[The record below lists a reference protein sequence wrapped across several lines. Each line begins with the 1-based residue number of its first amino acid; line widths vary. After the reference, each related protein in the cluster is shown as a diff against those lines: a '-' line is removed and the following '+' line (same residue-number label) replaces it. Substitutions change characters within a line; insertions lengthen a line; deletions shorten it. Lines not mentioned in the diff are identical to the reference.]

1 MPQRPAVP
9 NIALLLGLAWLV
21 IVLQLLA
28 DHWANTALTLTDM
41 DDAMRLVQMRG
52 LVDGHG
58 WFNLHEAR
66 LGPPDG
72 YDTHWSRLIDAGLAG
87 MLWLFGQFTD
97 AAFAERL
104 MRTVWPMLWLV
115 PTMAGATAIAWRI
128 AGRDAAPIALVLT
141 AVGLP
146 AFQHFIPGRIDHHNV
161 QIAIAVL
168 LVAAVAWSDRKRW
181 AAAAAGALTG
191 LAMAIGFEGLPYIV
205 LAGAAMALR
214 FIFAPDTAPD
224 ADRLP
229 ASDAGQA
236 LARYGVWGAGS
247 VAAAFLVS
255 VGPAQW
261 GRTACDAIAVN
272 STVAVILATL
282 GLALTGRLLAGAH
295 WQVRAAGVA
304 ATGFVAAAAFAAIE
318 PRCLGGPF
326 AMMDPAVRSLWFN
339 HVSEMQ
345 SLWALT
351 RKSPPMGAA
360 VAAFPVVAVLFMLAL
375 AREPATRRDFGCLV
389 AAAALILSVAVMFS
403 MVRAFSYAIWLAIPM
418 VAAGVVRMFA
428 SLRPGTFA
436 VRALIALF
444 LAPAVTAA
452 VAMAAVQAVTARHVE
467 PVNSR
472 VAAGCLLSKSYAQLA
487 ALPPGLVATDIDY
500 GPFVL
505 ALTPH
510 SVMSAPYHRL
520 VAPIIAA
527 NDDLRPAAGGGAR
540 GGGQVQAGL
549 SRHMR
554 PSQAGRHRCGG
565 AGREPVGPARGRRRA
580 RLART
585 GRGDPRRAL
594 RGLPRQAVRPPA
606 APWPQWFRAC

>member
-1 MPQRPAVP
+1 MP
-9 NIALLLGLAWLV
+9 NIALLLGVAWLL

-28 DHWANTALTLTDM
+28 DHWADTARTLTDM

-52 LVDGHG
+52 FIDGHG
-58 WFNLHEAR
+58 WYNLHEAR

-87 MLWLFGQFTD
+87 MLWLFGPFTD

-115 PTMAGATAIAWRI
+115 PTMAGATAIAWRV

-168 LVAAVAWSDRKRW
+168 LMAAVAWSDRKRW

-191 LAMAIGFEGLPYIV
+191 AAMAIGFEGLPYIV

-214 FIFAPDTAPD
+214 FIFAAD
-224 ADRLP
+224 ANRAL
-229 ASDAGQA
+229 AADAEHALSAGPA
-236 LARYGVWGAGS
+236 LARYGAWGAGS

-282 GLALTGRLLAGAH
+282 GLALTGRLLAGAR

-304 ATGFVAAAAFAAIE
+304 VTGLVAGAAFIAIE

-326 AMMDPAVRSLWFN
+326 AMMDETVRSLWFN
-339 HVSEMQ
+339 HVSETQ
-345 SLWALT
+345 PLWTVAW
-351 RKSPPMGAA
+351 RSPPMGAA
-360 VAAFPVVAVLFMLAL
+360 VAAFPAVALVSMLL
-375 AREPATRRDFGCLV
+375 IARDPAARRDFGFMV
-389 AAAALILSVAVMFS
+389 AAAALIVSVAVMCT

-418 VAAGVVRMFA
+418 VAAGLVRMFA
-428 SLRPGTFA
+428 SLRLGSLA

-452 VAMAAVQAVTARHVE
+452 VAMAAVQAVTARPVE
-467 PVNSR
+467 AENSR
-472 VAAGCLLSKSYAQLA
+472 VTAGCLLSTSYAQLA

-527 NDDLRPAAGGGAR
+527 NDIF
-540 GGGQVQAGL
+540 
-549 SRHMR
+549 
-554 PSQAGRHRCGG
+554 
-565 AGREPVGPARGRRRA
+565 
-580 RLART
+580 
-585 GRGDPRRAL
+585 AL
-594 RGLPRQAVRPPA
+594 PPA
-606 APWPQWFRAC
+606 AARKVVAKFKPDYLAVCDRHTLGGIDTAERDASLWGRLAVGDVPAWLEPVEATRNGPFVVYRVKL

>member
-9 NIALLLGLAWLV
+9 NIALLLSVAWLV

-28 DHWANTALTLTDM
+28 DHWADTARTLSDM

-52 LVDGHG
+52 FVDGHG

-87 MLWLFGQFTD
+87 LLWLFRQFTD

-104 MRTVWPMLWLV
+104 MRTVWPMLWLL
-115 PTMAGATAIAWRI
+115 PTMAGATAIAWRV

-161 QIAIAVL
+161 QIALAVL
-168 LVAAVAWSDRKRW
+168 LMAAVAWSDRKPW
-181 AAAAAGALTG
+181 AAAAAGVLTG
-191 LAMAIGFEGLPYIV
+191 SAMAIGFEGLPYIV
-205 LAGAAMALR
+205 LAGGAMALR
-214 FIFAPDTAPD
+214 FIFAPD
-224 ADRLP
+224 
-229 ASDAGQA
+229 AGPA
-236 LARYGVWGAGS
+236 LARYGAWGAGG
-247 VAAAFLVS
+247 VAAAFLVN
-255 VGPAQW
+255 VGPAEW
-261 GRTACDAIAVN
+261 GHTACDAIAIN

-304 ATGFVAAAAFAAIE
+304 VTGLVAAAAVAAIE

-326 AMMDPAVRSLWFN
+326 AMMDPTVRSLWFN

-345 SLWALT
+345 PLWTVAW
-351 RKSPPMGAA
+351 KSPPVGAA
-360 VAAFPVVAVLFMLAL
+360 VAAFPAVALVFMLL
-375 AREPATRRDFGCLV
+375 IARDPATRRDFGFLV
-389 AAAALILSVAVMFS
+389 AAAALIVSVAVMCT

-428 SLRPGTFA
+428 SLRLGTLA

-452 VAMAAVQAVTARHVE
+452 VAMAAVQAVSARPLE
-467 PVNSR
+467 AENSR
-472 VAAGCLLSKSYAQLA
+472 VTAGCLLSKSYAQLA

-527 NDDLRPAAGGGAR
+527 NDIF
-540 GGGQVQAGL
+540 
-549 SRHMR
+549 
-554 PSQAGRHRCGG
+554 
-565 AGREPVGPARGRRRA
+565 
-580 RLART
+580 
-585 GRGDPRRAL
+585 AL
-594 RGLPRQAVRPPA
+594 PPA
-606 APWPQWFRAC
+606 AAREVVAKFKPDYLAVCDRHTLGGIGAAARDASLWGRLAAGEVPPWLKLVEATRNGPFVVYRVKL

>member
-1 MPQRPAVP
+1 LPQRPAVP
-9 NIALLLGLAWLV
+9 NIALLLGVAWLV

-28 DHWANTALTLTDM
+28 DHWADTARTLNDM

-52 LVDGHG
+52 FIDGHG

-87 MLWLFGQFTD
+87 LLWLFRQFTD

-104 MRTVWPMLWLV
+104 MRTVWPMLWLL
-115 PTMAGATAIAWRI
+115 PTMAGATAIAWRA

-168 LVAAVAWSDRKRW
+168 LMAAVAWSDRKPW
-181 AAAAAGALTG
+181 AAAAAGVLTG
-191 LAMAIGFEGLPYIV
+191 AAMAIGFEGLPYIV
-205 LAGAAMALR
+205 LAGGAMALR
-214 FIFAPDTAPD
+214 FIFAPDAG
-224 ADRLP
+224 P
-229 ASDAGQA
+229 A
-236 LARYGVWGAGS
+236 LRRYGAWGAGS

-261 GRTACDAIAVN
+261 GHTACDAIAVN
-272 STVAVILATL
+272 STVPVILATL

-304 ATGFVAAAAFAAIE
+304 ATGLVAAAAFAAIE

-345 SLWALT
+345 PLWTVAW
-351 RKSPPMGAA
+351 RSPPVGAA
-360 VAAFPVVAVLFMLAL
+360 VAAFPAVALVFMLL
-375 AREPATRRDFGCLV
+375 IARDPATRRDFGFLV
-389 AAAALILSVAVMFS
+389 TAAALIVSVAVMCT

-428 SLRPGTFA
+428 SLRLGTLA
-436 VRALIALF
+436 VRALIALL

-452 VAMAAVQAVTARHVE
+452 VAMAAVQAVSARPVE
-467 PVNSR
+467 AESSR
-472 VAAGCLLSKSYAQLA
+472 VTAGCLLSTSYAQLA

-527 NDDLRPAAGGGAR
+527 NDIF
-540 GGGQVQAGL
+540 
-549 SRHMR
+549 
-554 PSQAGRHRCGG
+554 
-565 AGREPVGPARGRRRA
+565 
-580 RLART
+580 
-585 GRGDPRRAL
+585 AL
-594 RGLPRQAVRPPA
+594 PPA
-606 APWPQWFRAC
+606 AAREVVAEFKPDYLAVCDRHTLGGIGAAERDASLWGRLAAGEVPPWLKLVEATRNGPFVVYRVKP

>member
-1 MPQRPAVP
+1 LPQRPAVP

-28 DHWANTALTLTDM
+28 DHWANTAQTLTDM

-52 LVDGHG
+52 LIDGHG
-58 WFNLHEAR
+58 WYNLHEAR

-87 MLWLFGQFTD
+87 MLWLFGQFTG

-181 AAAAAGALTG
+181 AAAAAGLLTG
-191 LAMAIGFEGLPYIV
+191 LAMAIGFEGLPYIA

-214 FIFAPDTAPD
+214 FIFAPD
-224 ADRLP
+224 
-229 ASDAGQA
+229 AGGA
-236 LARYGVWGAGS
+236 LAPNAGPALVRYGAWGAGT

-255 VGPAQW
+255 VGPTQW
-261 GRTACDAIAVN
+261 GRTACDAIAIN

-282 GLALTGRLLAGAH
+282 GLALTGRLLTGAH
-295 WQVRAAGVA
+295 WQVRGAGVA
-304 ATGFVAAAAFAAIE
+304 VTGLVAAAAFAAIE

-345 SLWALT
+345 SLWALAW
-351 RKSPPMGAA
+351 KSPPMGAA
-360 VAAFPVVAVLFMLAL
+360 VAAFPVVALLFMLFG
-375 AREPATRRDFGCLV
+375 ARDSATRRDFGFLV
-389 AAAALILSVAVMFS
+389 AAAALIVSVVVMFS

-428 SLRPGTFA
+428 SLRPGTLA

-452 VAMAAVQAVTARHVE
+452 VAMAAVQAMTARHVE
-467 PVNSR
+467 PENSR

-520 VAPIIAA
+520 VGPIIAA
-527 NDDLRPAAGGGAR
+527 NAIF
-540 GGGQVQAGL
+540 
-549 SRHMR
+549 
-554 PSQAGRHRCGG
+554 
-565 AGREPVGPARGRRRA
+565 
-580 RLART
+580 
-585 GRGDPRRAL
+585 AL
-594 RGLPRQAVRPPA
+594 PPA
-606 APWPQWFRAC
+606 AAREVAATSKPDYLAVCDRHTLGGIGAAERDASLWGRLAAGDVPSWLEPVEATRNGPFVVYRVKP

>member
-9 NIALLLGLAWLV
+9 NIALQGSAFRSLVLLLGLAWLV
-21 IVLQLLA
+21 IVVQLLA
-28 DHWANTALTLTDM
+28 DHWADTALTLTDM

-52 LVDGHG
+52 FIDGHG

-104 MRTVWPMLWLV
+104 MRTVWPMLWLL
-115 PTMAGATAIAWRI
+115 PTMAGATAVAWRV

-168 LVAAVAWSDRKRW
+168 LVAAVAWSDRTRW
-181 AAAAAGALTG
+181 AAAAAGVLTG
-191 LAMAIGFEGLPYIV
+191 AAMAIGFEGLPYIV

-214 FIFAPDTAPD
+214 FVVVPD
-224 ADRLP
+224 AGR
-229 ASDAGQA
+229 A
-236 LARYGVWGAGS
+236 LARYGAWGAGS

-304 ATGFVAAAAFAAIE
+304 ATGLVAAAAFAAIE
-318 PRCLGGPF
+318 PRCLAGPF
-326 AMMDPAVRSLWFN
+326 AMMDETVRSVWFN

-345 SLWALT
+345 PLWAVAW
-351 RKSPPMGAA
+351 KSPPMGAA
-360 VAAFPVVAVLFMLAL
+360 VAAFPAVALLFMVLI
-375 AREPATRRDFGCLV
+375 ARDPAARRDFGFLV
-389 AAAALILSVAVMFS
+389 AAAALVVSVAILLT

-418 VAAGVVRMFA
+418 VAAGVVRMLT
-428 SLRPGTFA
+428 SLRLGTMA

-452 VAMAAVQAVTARHVE
+452 AALAAVEAMTAQPLAAE
-467 PVNSR
+467 NSR
-472 VAAGCLLSKSYAQLA
+472 VTAGCLLSTSYAQLA

-520 VAPIIAA
+520 VGPIIAA
-527 NDDLRPAAGGGAR
+527 N
-540 GGGQVQAGL
+540 
-549 SRHMR
+549 
-554 PSQAGRHRCGG
+554 
-565 AGREPVGPARGRRRA
+565 EIF
-580 RLART
+580 
-585 GRGDPRRAL
+585 AL
-594 RGLPRQAVRPPA
+594 PPA
-606 APWPQWFRAC
+606 AAREVVAAAKPDYLAVCDRHTLGGIGAAERDASLWGRLAAGEVPGWLEPVAATRGGPFVVYRVRP